1 MLVNDNGTTR
11 EMTEKE
17 EEEYKAPKTKP
28 NVDVEQKAEA
38 FDYLTGR
45 SAANE

>member
-28 NVDVEQKAEA
+28 NVDAEQKAA
-38 FDYLTGR
+38 AYDYLTGR
-45 SAANE
+45 RPDNE